1 VILEEKMKVIVGL
14 GNPGKNYE
22 GSRHNTGF
30 NVVDRLAEEENID
43 FSKKKFKG
51 LIGEGRIGNEK
62 VILLKPQTYMN
73 LSGESV
79 RELCDFYHLTAEDI
93 IVVYDDISLPPG
105 GLRIREKGSA
115 GGHNG
120 IKNIILHMNT
130 DKFVRVKVGVGD
142 KPKGWDLAD
151 YVLSC
156 FAEDIQPIMN
166 ESVKKAAEAVK
177 IIISDGVREA
187 MNKCNFIP
195 KPENNEEN

>member
-1 VILEEKMKVIVGL
+1 MKVIVGL
-14 GNPGKNYE
+14 GNPGKNYF
-22 GSRHNTGF
+22 GSKHNIGF
-30 NVVDRLAEEENID
+30 AVIDRLAYDENID
-43 FSKKKFKG
+43 FSKKRFKG
-51 LIGEGRIGNEK
+51 LLGEGRIGNEK

-79 RELCDFYHLTAEDI
+79 RELCDFYRLTAEDI

-120 IKNIILHMNT
+120 IKNIIAHMNT
-130 DKFVRVKVGVGD
+130 DQFARIKVGVGE

-151 YVLSC
+151 YVLC
-156 FAEDIQPIMN
+156 GFNKDIQPVME
-166 ESVKKAAEAVK
+166 ESIKKAAEAVK
-177 IIISDGVREA
+177 IIISDGIKEA

-195 KPENNEEN
+195 KSENNDEN